1 MKTKATFL
9 LLLVA
14 LSVNAGD
21 EAFHQAMAK
30 QIGAVYSAQTID
42 ELQTASNSL
51 DRIGQAEKSKW
62 EPQYYSAF
70 GYIMMATREK
80 DPAKKDSFLDQ
91 ALERVRLGSEI
102 SKDNSELLALEGFI
116 HMLRVSVDPA
126 SRGQQYS
133 GMSMNAF
140 GKALKANPN
149 NPRAL
154 SLMAQMQYGTAQFF
168 GSSTAEPCG
177 MASKALELFNTKSN
191 PDPLAPQWGKEMTQG
206 MVKKCNP

>member
-1 MKTKATFL
+1 MKTKATFI

-14 LSVNAGD
+14 LTVSAGD
-21 EAFHQAMAK
+21 EAFQQAMGK

-42 ELQTASNSL
+42 ELQAASNAL
-51 DRIGQAEKSKW
+51 DRIGQAEKSRW

-91 ALERVRLGSEI
+91 ALERVRQGAEI
-102 SKDNSELLALEGFI
+102 SKENSELLALEGFV

-177 MASKALELFNTKSN
+177 MAGKALELFNTTGN
-191 PDPLAPQWGKEMTQG
+191 TEPLAPQWGKEMTQG